1 MSNPSLVK
9 KLGIKGESSQLLLST
24 VNEREKRQQGLK
36 VEFTIAPVDDQG
48 FREIAV
54 RDAWAVQ
61 DLTIPLK
68 HLAVRTKK
76 DLWPHRCQVPFSEAE
91 RNKVSV
97 LIGTNVQEV
106 FIPLEVKKGEPN
118 EPFVIRSCL
127 GWSILQGSVK
137 CSKRH
142 QFNLNH
148 VSREEISLSH
158 QVEDFWRVE
167 SYPTEKLS
175 SKSMSVEDRK
185 AMKIIETTMSKVDD
199 HYQISFL
206 WKVDDLSL
214 PFNRAAA
221 EVRLQHVKTRF
232 PQDPNLESKYRTVI
246 NEYVD
251 KGYARKLT
259 PEEAARKSRITWYLP
274 HHPIF

>member
-1 MSNPSLVK
+1 MAER
-9 KLGIKGESSQLLLST
+9 IK
-24 VNEREKRQQGLK
+24 
-36 VEFTIAPVDDQG
+36 P
-48 FREIAV
+48 
-54 RDAWAVQ
+54 
-61 DLTIPLK
+61 
-68 HLAVRTKK
+68 
-76 DLWPHRCQVPFSEAE
+76 DLWPHLRQVTFPEVE

-97 LIGTNVQEV
+97 LIGTNVQEA

-118 EPFVIRSCL
+118 EPFAIRSCL
-127 GWSILQGSVK
+127 GWRIHGGSIK
-137 CSKRH
+137 CS
-142 QFNLNH
+142 NPNH
-148 VSREEISLSH
+148 VTCEEISLSH

-185 AMKIIETTMSKVDD
+185 AMKIIEITISKVYD
-199 HYQISFL
+199 HYQMGLL
-206 WKVDDLSL
+206 WRMDNQSL

-221 EVRLQHVKTRF
+221 EVRLQHLKRCF
-232 PQDPNLESKYRTVI
+232 SRDPSLESKYRAVI

-274 HHPIF
+274 HHPVFNVNKPNKCRVVFDAATRLFPLTTSCIKGQTSLTVLLVSLSVFVRKKLPLLPT

>member
-9 KLGIKGESSQLLLST
+9 KLGIQGESSQLLLST

-68 HLAVRTKK
+68 HLAVRTKR
-76 DLWPHRCQVPFSEAE
+76 DLWPHLRQVAFPEVE

-97 LIGTNVQEV
+97 LIGTNVQEA

-118 EPFVIRSCL
+118 EPFAIRSCL
-127 GWSILQGSVK
+127 GWSILGGSIK
-137 CSKRH
+137 CNKKD

-148 VSREEISLSH
+148 VSCEEISLSH

-232 PQDPNLESKYRTVI
+232 PQDPNLESKYRAVI

-274 HHPIF
+274 HHPIL

>member
-1 MSNPSLVK
+1 MSRPSEILLQIVPFKVITNNGKTVTTYGLVDSLSDVTMINPSLVK
-9 KLGIKGESSQLLLST
+9 KLGRQGESSQVLLST
-24 VNEREKRQQGLK
+24 VNEREKRKQGLK

-76 DLWPHRCQVPFSEAE
+76 DLWPHQCRVPFSEAE

-127 GWSILQGSVK
+127 RWSIL
-137 CSKRH
+137 
-142 QFNLNH
+142 
-148 VSREEISLSH
+148 
-158 QVEDFWRVE
+158 
-167 SYPTEKLS
+167 
-175 SKSMSVEDRK
+175 
-185 AMKIIETTMSKVDD
+185 
-199 HYQISFL
+199 
-206 WKVDDLSL
+206 
-214 PFNRAAA
+214 
-221 EVRLQHVKTRF
+221 
-232 PQDPNLESKYRTVI
+232 
-246 NEYVD
+246 
-251 KGYARKLT
+251 
-259 PEEAARKSRITWYLP
+259 
-274 HHPIF
+274 

>member
-1 MSNPSLVK
+1 MSNPSPVK
-9 KLGIKGESSQLLLST
+9 KLGIQGESSQLLLST

-36 VEFTIAPVDDQG
+36 VDFKISSVDDQD

-68 HLAVRTKK
+68 HLAVRTKR
-76 DLWPHRCQVPFSEAE
+76 DLWPHLRQVAFPEVE

-97 LIGTNVQEV
+97 LIGTNVQEA

-118 EPFVIRSCL
+118 EPFAIRSCL
-127 GWSILQGSVK
+127 GWSILGGSIK
-137 CSKRH
+137 CNKKD

-148 VSREEISLSH
+148 VSCEEISLSH

-232 PQDPNLESKYRTVI
+232 PQDPNLESK
-246 NEYVD
+246 
-251 KGYARKLT
+251 
-259 PEEAARKSRITWYLP
+259 
-274 HHPIF
+274 